1 MEEIKRKEAADQT
14 KEVSRGDFLKM
25 AGITGLGIAGLGAV
39 MGSIATAAE
48 EKEGKKKKYLF
59 VITAGSN
66 DPNRAFL
73 SLLLAETVLK
83 KEFGDVMIYFALE
96 GAEFSKKG
104 APEKIVSLSFNKFG
118 NGLEMMER
126 IRKYGGTF
134 GVCPPCA
141 DRMGAVGENRIDW
154 IENQD
159 GVWLTQ
165 KMQECIVSWL

>member
-1 MEEIKRKEAADQT
+1 MKDQKETKNQT
-14 KEVSRGDFLKM
+14 AEVSRSDFLRM
-25 AGITGLGIAGLGAV
+25 AGVAGLGIAGFGAV
-39 MGSIATAAE
+39 MSSTSSAAE
-48 EKEGKKKKYLF
+48 EKGDAKKKYLF
-59 VITAGSN
+59 IITSGSN

-73 SLLLAETVLK
+73 SFLLAETVLK
-83 KEFGDVMIYFALE
+83 KERGDVMIYFALE

-104 APEKIVSLSFNKFG
+104 APEKIVSLSFNRFG

-141 DRMGAVGENRIDW
+141 DRFSAVGDLRIEW

-159 GVWLTQ
+159 GIWLTQ